1 MVMKDVSFSP
11 QNLGKM
17 SEAMVDYRYMFQDG
31 CFRCPQPSRSLKVS
45 RGNVQTIVS
54 TAWSFAALADGILV
68 TWGDPRCGGD
78 SRMVQEQLGGK
89 VMLGGC

>member
-1 MVMKDVSFSP
+1 MGV
-11 QNLGKM
+11 
-17 SEAMVDYRYMFQDG
+17 
-31 CFRCPQPSRSLKVS
+31 CFRCPQGAGGIFFSP
-45 RGNVQTIVS
+45 GNVQMIVS

>member
-1 MVMKDVSFSP
+1 M
-11 QNLGKM
+11 
-17 SEAMVDYRYMFQDG
+17 
-31 CFRCPQPSRSLKVS
+31 
-45 RGNVQTIVS
+45 IVS

-89 VMLGGC
+89 VMLGGFLVRWRIPRSFFLRLRKPQALPILLVTFLGWLRGDPFSMVN

>member
-1 MVMKDVSFSP
+1 MFSRWVFVSGVLKEPVVFFFP
-11 QNLGKM
+11 Q
-17 SEAMVDYRYMFQDG
+17 
-31 CFRCPQPSRSLKVS
+31 
-45 RGNVQTIVS
+45 GNVQMIVS

>member
-1 MVMKDVSFSP
+1 
-11 QNLGKM
+11 
-17 SEAMVDYRYMFQDG
+17 
-31 CFRCPQPSRSLKVS
+31 
-45 RGNVQTIVS
+45 VQIIVS

-89 VMLGGC
+89 VMLGGCGSQARLFFLAATPQEIQGPDNSAGDLFGMVKR